1 MFFLFIAA
9 SLIVAAFFAVRAHR
23 EGRLD
28 LRGVMRRAS
37 TILGMLTV
45 FQGGAILA
53 FNQAPDSWQTQLPEW
68 LPGYALIGMML
79 CGGFTALATSIRQH
93 WPKSAP

>member
-1 MFFLFIAA
+1 MLFMFIAA
-9 SLIVAAFFAVRAHR
+9 SITVAAIFAVRAHR

-28 LRGVMRRAS
+28 LSGIMGRAS

-53 FNQAPDSWQTQLPEW
+53 FNQAPDSWQAQLPDW

-79 CGGFTALATSIRQH
+79 CGGFTALATSIRQQ
-93 WPKSAP
+93 WPKSSP